1 MKSILACL
9 LFASAASAA
18 FAADIKLTDSG
29 QLTKDGVSLNN
40 AGDALLNKL
49 VTVAEFQAA
58 LLAKIAEQTAV
69 VSAAQAEAQTAAD
82 LVQKIKAADAKATA
96 AEKRDALKALADEVK
111 LTSKAK
117 RLAEKQAAKAA
128 LEKEISSIQAE

>member
-1 MKSILACL
+1 MKSILAFL
-9 LFASAASAA
+9 LFASAA
-18 FAADIKLTDSG
+18 FAADITITDSG

-58 LLAKIAEQTAV
+58 LQAKLTQQAAIVFE
-69 VSAAQAEAQTAAD
+69 AQAQAQTFTAF
-82 LVQKIKAADAKATA
+82 VEKIKAADAKPTAT
-96 AEKRDALKALADEVK
+96 EKRDAFKALVDEVK

-117 RLAEKQAAKAA
+117 RLAEKEAAKAA
-128 LEKEISSIQAE
+128 LEKEISSIKAE

>member
-1 MKSILACL
+1 MKSILAFL
-9 LFASAASAA
+9 LFASAA
-18 FAADIKLTDSG
+18 FAADITITDSG

-96 AEKRDALKALADEVK
+96 TEKRDAFKALVDEVR
-111 LTSKAK
+111 LTNKAK
-117 RLAEKQAAKAA
+117 RLAEKEAAKAA
-128 LEKEISSIQAE
+128 LEKEISSIKAE